1 MATVNIGTKYG
12 YIIDGSLPNTLGTPG
27 LISPD
32 LTWETANTL
41 DFGFDVSFL
50 SNRLDLSFDWYNR
63 QTLNMFGP
71 SEPVPAVIGVGLPQQ
86 NNADLSTKGFELVVN
101 WRDRIGDDFDYSLG
115 FVLSDNKSK
124 ITRYNNPNNLIDTYY
139 VGRDLH
145 EIWGYETEKIIQTDE
160 ELSNM
165 PDQSIFYGRW
175 QKGDIMYKDLDG
187 DGKITY
193 GKRIVGDTGD
203 YKVIGNNNPRFSFG
217 FTASAAWKGFDL
229 NLFLQGVGKRDFAI
243 PGGNNSG
250 TLFWGI
256 IGGWGSNL
264 YEETMD
270 FWTEENLDAYYP
282 RPYNSS
288 ETAKNQ
294 EVQTRYLQNAAYLRL
309 KNMQIGYTLPTSI
322 VNKIYLQK
330 IRFYISGEN
339 LLTLTKLH
347 KNFDPESLSSFGKM
361 YPMSKS
367 IAFGINIDF

>member
-1 MATVNIGTKYG
+1 
-12 YIIDGSLPNTLGTPG
+12 
-27 LISPD
+27 
-32 LTWETANTL
+32 
-41 DFGFDVSFL
+41 
-50 SNRLDLSFDWYNR
+50 
-63 QTLNMFGP
+63 
-71 SEPVPAVIGVGLPQQ
+71 
-86 NNADLSTKGFELVVN
+86 
-101 WRDRIGDDFDYSLG
+101 
-115 FVLSDNKSK
+115 
-124 ITRYNNPNNLIDTYY
+124 
-139 VGRDLH
+139 
-145 EIWGYETEKIIQTDE
+145 
-160 ELSNM
+160 M